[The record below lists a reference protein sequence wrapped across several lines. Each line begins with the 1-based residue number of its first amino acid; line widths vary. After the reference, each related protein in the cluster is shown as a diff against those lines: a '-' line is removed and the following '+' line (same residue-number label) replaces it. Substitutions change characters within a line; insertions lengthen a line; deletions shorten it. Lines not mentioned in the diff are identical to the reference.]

1 MINFFRRIRQNLLNE
16 NKFSK
21 YLLYAIGE
29 IILVVI
35 GILIALQVNTWKE
48 DKSIAKSE
56 KKYMQN
62 LKEDLQMDIQ
72 VFDSYFKKNQE
83 IYQIIDST
91 IAYLSRED
99 FKETSDKSAYSA
111 RMVSARWNRIQPVER
126 TYEQMKSSGQLKIIS
141 SQIVSDMISDYYNSL
156 YELET
161 YNEAIL
167 RWLEGYLKLMGQV
180 FDGKVLF
187 EIFKTKSP
195 VPTQNNVL
203 ITEDTKIINEL
214 ITSAQYV
221 YGGIKLSEK
230 IVKQNRSKAEK
241 LILEI
246 ERSYGE

>member
-1 MINFFRRIRQNLLNE
+1 M
-16 NKFSK
+16 
-21 YLLYAIGE
+21 
-29 IILVVI
+29 
-35 GILIALQVNTWKE
+35 
-48 DKSIAKSE
+48 
-56 KKYMQN
+56 
-62 LKEDLQMDIQ
+62 
-72 VFDSYFKKNQE
+72 
-83 IYQIIDST
+83 
-91 IAYLSRED
+91 ED

-187 EIFKTKSP
+187 EIFKTKTP
-195 VPTQNNVL
+195 VPTKNNVL

-230 IVKQNRSKAEK
+230 IVK
-241 LILEI
+241 
-246 ERSYGE
+246 